1 MSTFVT
7 VNTFT
12 HSVTFVA
19 NNILLCLQDIVRRS
33 GLDPDKIVADWVV
46 LEKGLARWLD
56 TRHLEAVSLE
66 VFNATT
72 GGLVGRWDFTIAYSW
87 NGGTG
92 GFWIDTDQIRYAILK
107 QGVFPSTCKYG
118 VVVLNKPGRP
128 DVPGWSAT
136 TYRSTDGFIRQ
147 SIGTTLDA
155 SGLSAGAAYYR
166 RA

>member
-19 NNILLCLQDIVRRS
+19 NNILRCLQDIVRRS
-33 GLDPDKIVADWVV
+33 GLDPDKIAADWVV
-46 LEKGLARWLD
+46 LERGLARWLD
-56 TRHLEAVSLE
+56 TRHLEAVTLE
-66 VFNATT
+66 VFNSTT
-72 GGLVGRWDFTIAYSW
+72 NGLVGRWDFTIAYGW
-87 NGGTG
+87 NGGSG
-92 GFWIDTDQIRYAILK
+92 DFWVDTDQIRYAILK
-107 QGVFPSTCKYG
+107 QGVFPSTCNYR
-118 VVVLNKPGRP
+118 VLVDSKPGRP
-128 DVPGWSAT
+128 DVPGWSDT

-155 SGLSAGAAYYR
+155 SGLSVGAAYYR